1 MESWERGSKSQP
13 EAEGRPSQPGLL
25 TKDALKPCQ
34 RDQVQAKRS
43 HLLIWGNGDMVLVIY
58 YPSSFYIFEN

>member
-1 MESWERGSKSQP
+1 METRERGSKSRP

-25 TKDALKPCQ
+25 TRDALKPCQ
-34 RDQVQAKRS
+34 RDQVQTKQS
-43 HLLIWGNGDMVLVIY
+43 HLLIWGNGYMVLVIY

>member
-1 MESWERGSKSQP
+1 METWEQGSKSQP

-25 TKDALKPCQ
+25 TKDALKSCQ
-34 RDQVQAKRS
+34 RDQVPAKRS
-43 HLLIWGNGDMVLVIY
+43 HLLIWGNGYMVLVIC